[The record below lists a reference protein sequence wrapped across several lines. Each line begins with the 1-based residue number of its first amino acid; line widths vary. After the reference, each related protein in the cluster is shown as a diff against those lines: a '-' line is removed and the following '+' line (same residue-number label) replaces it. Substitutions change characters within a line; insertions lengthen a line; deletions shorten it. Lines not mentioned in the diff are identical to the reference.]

1 MDSEI
6 IVAILGAILLLSSV
20 PIGMAMLIVTF
31 IAFALF
37 TDMDLTVLGQTMV
50 IKLDN
55 FAFSAVL
62 FFILAGNI
70 MAHGGI
76 VTRLISFTN
85 KIVGFIR
92 GGLSISGVF
101 AHGLFGAISGSDLA
115 AIASISNFMM
125 PALQKKKYPKIFSI
139 GLMTSSPILA
149 IIIPPSIPMLI
160 IANITGDSIARLFMA
175 GFLPGILIVL
185 AFSVYCYLAA
195 KDFDVEKVEFPRLR
209 EIASSFKEAFW
220 ALMTPMI
227 IFVGIFSGF
236 CTASEAAGVAAA
248 YAVFVELF
256 IYKEIPRKDWAGI
269 FLNSG
274 VTLAT
279 ILILVAGASALA
291 EYITFQQIAMRI
303 AEGISNFTQNPYLFL
318 LLINVFLLIVGCILE
333 IMSAMLILMPIF
345 AVLVPQF
352 HIDMTHFA
360 LIFIINL
367 GIGYITP
374 PVGINLYMV
383 MALTGENLLFVSRA
397 VFPTL
402 LILFVILMII
412 TYVPDICLFLPRIF
426 GMM

>member
-1 MDSEI
+1 MSSEFT
-6 IVAILGAILLLSSV
+6 VAIIGTILLLTSV
-20 PIGMAMLIVTF
+20 PIGMAMLLVTF
-31 IAFALF
+31 IGFALF

-55 FAFSAVL
+55 FAFTAVL

-70 MAHGGI
+70 MSQGGI
-76 VTRLISFTN
+76 VTRLINFTN

-92 GGLSISGVF
+92 GGLSISGVC

-115 AIASISNFMM
+115 AIASISNFMI
-125 PALQKKKYPKIFSI
+125 PALQEKRYPKQFTI

-175 GFLPGILIVL
+175 GFIPGMLIVL
-185 AFSVYCYLAA
+185 CFSLYCYFAS
-195 KDFDVEKVEFPRLR
+195 KGFNVERTAFPTMKEVIL
-209 EIASSFKEAFW
+209 SFKEAFW
-220 ALMTPMI
+220 ALMTPII

-248 YAVFVELF
+248 YAVIVEVF
-256 IYKEIPRKDWAGI
+256 IYREIKRKDWPSI

-291 EYITFQQIAMRI
+291 EYVTFQQIAVRI
-303 AEGISNFTQNPYLFL
+303 AEGIGNLTSSSYVFL

-333 IMSAMLILMPIF
+333 IISAMLILMPIF
-345 AVLVPQF
+345 TVLVPQF

-360 LIFIINL
+360 LIFIVNL
-367 GIGYITP
+367 GIGYMTP

-383 MALTGENLLFVSRA
+383 MALTGENLLYVSKA
-397 VFPTL
+397 VIPTL
-402 LILFVILMII
+402 IILFGILMVI
-412 TYVPDICLFLPRIF
+412 TYFPEISLFLPRVF
-426 GMM
+426 DLM